1 MPATTACCGGRPRA
15 LHLWLIP
22 RLGSKPLISR
32 HKLRK
37 QQPSQ
42 QQDLDVGNKEIRE
55 ELAALNETGL
65 LPLGSGESLY

>member
-1 MPATTACCGGRPRA
+1 
-15 LHLWLIP
+15 
-22 RLGSKPLISR
+22 LISR

-42 QQDLDVGNKEIRE
+42 QQDLDVGSKEIRE